1 MRKIEE
7 DLIRAIKQGRVFS
20 RGNTAFDGT
29 FVSLHANRIA
39 KFEGTHL
46 VSINFCGWNT
56 RTTKSR
62 LWALWIGLGVSLG
75 YDKYDQLLMV
85 CKKDGWVDIREIT

>member
-7 DLIRAIKQGRVFS
+7 DLIRAIKHGWAFRK
-20 RGNTAFDGT
+20 GNTAFDGT

-39 KFEGTHL
+39 KFEGTRL
-46 VSINFCGWNT
+46 VAINFCGWNT

-62 LWALWIGLGVSLG
+62 LWALRIGLDVSIG
-75 YDKYDQLLMV
+75 YDKYGQLLMV
-85 CKKDGWVDIREIT
+85 CKKDGWVDIQETT